1 MIRRLFLQCRAARR
15 DEAGAGAVEFALI
28 CPVLLVMIGG
38 IFEGGLVLYTWGNME
53 HVARQAAR
61 TAAIGSITAAEAET
75 FVETKMAQSIGSPT
89 ATATVNFVAGATP
102 MEDEVVVQVTV
113 PEGELGAILPF
124 GLLRLSSL
132 STTVTMHYEE
142 D

>member
-1 MIRRLFLQCRAARR
+1 MRPFIVFCRCGRP
-15 DEAGAGAVEFALI
+15 DKNGGAAVEFALVS
-28 CPVLLVMIGG
+28 PVLLL
-38 IFEGGLVLYTWGNME
+38 LVAGVIVGSLLLYTWGNME

-75 FVETKMAQSIGSPT
+75 FVKAKMAQSIGSPT
-89 ATATVNFVAGATP
+89 VTATVNFVAGATP

-124 GLLRLSSL
+124 G
-132 STTVTMHYEE
+132 
-142 D
+142 